1 MTRIIRRKRSIKLLR
16 FSTSLF
22 VVLFVCFLGSAT
34 MLKSYNVSL
43 SVNKQ
48 KLEQDIKQ
56 FSEKKETLQLQVS
69 ELSSRPRIMAIA
81 EAEGLE
87 KNQANIVSVAGS
99 ASNGE

>member
-1 MTRIIRRKRSIKLLR
+1 MTRIIRRRRSLKLLR
-16 FSTSLF
+16 FSASLF

-43 SVNKQ
+43 SASKQ
-48 KLEQDIKQ
+48 RLDQDIKLL
-56 FSEKKETLQLQVS
+56 SEKKETLQLLVS

-87 KNQANIVSVAGS
+87 KNQANIVSVSGS
-99 ASNGE
+99 SSGKE